1 MATRKQ
7 TQDRRDANYNARMDN
22 WNDLGEPL
30 LGGCYIFFR
39 DIGIMLLIV
48 MGIGIVLAIIA
59 AIFGIDF

>member
-22 WNDLGEPL
+22 WNDLGKPL